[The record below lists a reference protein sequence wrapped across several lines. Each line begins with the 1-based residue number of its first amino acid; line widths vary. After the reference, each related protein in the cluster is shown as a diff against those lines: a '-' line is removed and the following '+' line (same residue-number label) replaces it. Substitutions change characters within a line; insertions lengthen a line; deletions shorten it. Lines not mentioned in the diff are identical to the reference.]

1 MTVSPS
7 VRGEATTL
15 VRHRPLSYPLPP
27 VLRAS
32 NGAGL
37 IHPDDRKY
45 GALLVG
51 GQGSGKTAAMLRL
64 YLGDVRDEDA
74 AVVVVDPK
82 SELSR
87 LCLRLTPPDCEKRIW
102 FLDLGHPLFGMSP
115 LRLTGDDPLPL
126 QATAIADNV
135 VAALLDINENQIFQ
149 SSRRYLYHAVIG
161 ALALA
166 VKQDRRA
173 KFEDVYSLLLPKK
186 ADFRDAVYQACA
198 DTPDLDQTAEFFRT
212 ELPHDL
218 ELAGSA
224 TAQRLDAPR
233 NKVSLLTGVPP
244 LRRFFNHTS
253 DVALGDIIDAR
264 DILIVDANMAAIGAE
279 NSKACMHFVLRMLH
293 TQLQRQV
300 RRPEANR
307 PRVALLADEAHY
319 LASAENVVDQ
329 IATHRAAGLDVTFG
343 LQYLAQLGSGSEHR
357 EKIRKGIINLLQS
370 RFLFRLGD
378 HEDAEE
384 ATRIAMAVYSTM
396 IRDDPDSRARMRV
409 SPEQA
414 LNLPVHFCLALWIA
428 GGSRAASFIG
438 ETFPFP
444 SSSSDAWARTH
455 LEHLAEKVGPYPETM
470 ASTLAR
476 IAPSPTELEL
486 PGVGPTDGEGSGRSR
501 AHDGADASR
510 RPRARPARN
519 GTALTARR
527 PTASDGATSDGDPRP
542 APPRRRRR
550 VDDAPVRGG
559 RTRPEPAVELH
570 APASRPELA
579 VSPVRRV
586 VGLRVPDPGDAEP
599 RGAAPP
605 SLRELAF
612 IDRINEVNEP
622 THKPPSARLPRL
634 YDEDHA
640 ILALLDR
647 AGLVLPSQIGRAVLP
662 GKDPKTVRHRL
673 NKLYEHGLVARA
685 GIGVRQRTSADG
697 RLPWLY
703 TLTRHGLETA
713 QQRKPPAIHP
723 QREWR
728 ALEQRRAGTLPHN
741 LHALSWAIELHRLVG
756 DLATDYWRTPR
767 YATGR
772 YPVPQIGSG
781 HKRHPIAMGEIDVPE
796 GHAVLDLPPF
806 REIKPDISLELRVA
820 SPRLTFDLLVELD
833 LTGRPSYNHEKF
845 LAYDAFLTGWALAHT
860 RYRTLGTRPVAVFV
874 CPDSR
879 TALAYAHEA
888 DRAMTG
894 RIGAMGTPPHEWC
907 YAGRDHVFFAAEP
920 DIHHGSLA
928 ALALPALPPGVR
940 EKLTGSRPL
949 QLTRVDLLPQS
960 VVIAARS

>member
-1 MTVSPS
+1 MSAIASGRP
-7 VRGEATTL
+7 EPTTL
-15 VRHRPLSYPLPP
+15 VCHRPLPYALPP

-32 NGAGL
+32 NGAGV

-51 GQGSGKTAAMLRL
+51 GQGSGKSAAMLRQ
-64 YLGDVRDEDA
+64 YLGDLRDDDA
-74 AVVVVDPK
+74 AIVVLDPK
-82 SELSR
+82 SELSQ
-87 LCLRLTPPDCEKRIW
+87 LCLRLTPPDCPKRVW

-115 LRLTGDDPLPL
+115 LRLTGTDPLPL

-166 VKQDRRA
+166 AKQDRRA

-186 ADFRDAVYQACA
+186 ADFRDGVYQACA

-212 ELPHDL
+212 ELPQDL

-253 DVALGDIIDAR
+253 DIALADIVDAR
-264 DILIVDANMAAIGAE
+264 DVLIVDANMAAIGAE
-279 NSKACMHFVLRMLH
+279 NAKACMHFVLRMLH

-300 RRPEANR
+300 RRPETDR

-343 LQYLAQLGSGSEHR
+343 LQYFAQLGSGSEHR
-357 EKIRKGIINLLQS
+357 EKIRKGVVNLLQS

-409 SPEQA
+409 TPEQV
-414 LNLPVHFCLALWIA
+414 LNLPVHYCVASWIA
-428 GGSRAASFIG
+428 GGSRAASFVG

-444 SSSSDAWARTH
+444 AAISDAWVRIH
-455 LEHLAEKVGPYPETM
+455 LDRLREKVGPYPEIM

-476 IAPSPTELEL
+476 VAPDNAADATAAGTNGAAPEMSASGPADTRRRHEDPPSELRRRGRRSTQPSPVT
-486 PGVGPTDGEGSGRSR
+486 PSASQGPPAASPASG
-501 AHDGADASR
+501 G
-510 RPRARPARN
+510 RARPE
-519 GTALTARR
+519 
-527 PTASDGATSDGDPRP
+527 PT
-542 APPRRRRR
+542 
-550 VDDAPVRGG
+550 
-559 RTRPEPAVELH
+559 VELH
-570 APASRPELA
+570 APAPGPDFAS
-579 VSPVRRV
+579 SPVRRV
-586 VGLRVPDPGDAEP
+586 VGRRVADADHHEP
-599 RGAAPP
+599 TGPAPA

-612 IDRINEVNEP
+612 IDRINEVREP
-622 THKPPSARLPRL
+622 QHVPATDRLPRL
-634 YDEDHA
+634 YDEDYA

-647 AGLVLPSQIGRAVLP
+647 AGLVLPSMIGRAVLP
-662 GKDPKTVRHRL
+662 GKEPKTVRHRL

-685 GIGVRQRTSADG
+685 AIGVRERSSTEG

-703 TLTRHGLETA
+703 ALTRRGLEVA

-723 QREWR
+723 QRAWR
-728 ALEQRRAGTLPHN
+728 AVEQRRAGTLPHN
-741 LHALSWAIELHRLVG
+741 LHALSWAIELHRTVG
-756 DLATDYWRTPR
+756 EIATDYWRTPR

-772 YPVPQIGSG
+772 YPVPQIGGG
-781 HKRHPIAMGEIDVPE
+781 HKRHPITMRELEVRD
-796 GHAVLDLPPF
+796 GHAILDLPPF
-806 REIKPDISLELRVA
+806 REIKPDLSLELRIP
-820 SPRLTFDLLVELD
+820 SLKLTFDLLVELD
-833 LTGRPSYNHEKF
+833 LTGRPSYNQEKF
-845 LAYDAFLTGWALAHT
+845 QAYDAFLTGWARAHA
-860 RYRTLGTRPVAVFV
+860 RYRTLGSRPVAVFV
-874 CPDSR
+874 CPDAR
-879 TALAYAHEA
+879 TTLAYAHEA

-894 RIGAMGTPPHEWC
+894 RIGAMGTPPHEWY

-920 DIHHGSLA
+920 DIHHDSLA
-928 ALALPALPPGVR
+928 ALALPPIPPAIR
-940 EKLTGSRPL
+940 EMLTGGD
-949 QLTRVDLLPQS
+949 QLEVSRVDLLPRT
-960 VVIAARS
+960 VADAAHRRQ